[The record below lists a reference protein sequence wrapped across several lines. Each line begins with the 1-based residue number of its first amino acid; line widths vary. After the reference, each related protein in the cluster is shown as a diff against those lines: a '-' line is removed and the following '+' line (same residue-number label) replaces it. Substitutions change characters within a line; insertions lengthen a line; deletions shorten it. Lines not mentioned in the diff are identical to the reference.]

1 MKLTLLSVPIGN
13 LGDITQRVLEVL
25 KTKKNFIV
33 EDTRSF
39 KNLMQHLKIDTSE
52 KEIYA
57 FHDHSAPQELDRLT
71 RLMKEQQEVYFVSEA
86 GSPIISDPAYPL
98 VIRAIENGISVD
110 SCPGPSSILVAL
122 ELSGLPPHPFCFHGF
137 IARENKDKE
146 YLVQKIL
153 QINQSS
159 SCTHILFESP
169 FRILD
174 TLDFLYKTIPTSI
187 EVKICLATE
196 LTKMYQRVERFFL
209 SDWET
214 VKPKINAQG
223 EFILMI
229 YIDKLE
235 PTSLLIHNEKEIIEL
250 AQNILENGNRPKSV
264 AKLIAKILNEDISQ
278 VYQKL
283 NREN

>member
-1 MKLTLLSVPIGN
+1 M
-13 LGDITQRVLEVL
+13 
-25 KTKKNFIV
+25 

-39 KNLMQHLKIDTSE
+39 KQLMQLLKIETSD

-71 RLMKEQQEVYFVSEA
+71 KLMKEQEVYFVSEA

-98 VIRAIENGISVD
+98 VVRAIENGVSLD
-110 SCPGPSSILVAL
+110 TCPGPSSILAAL

-137 IARENKDKE
+137 IARENRDKE

-153 QINQSS
+153 QMNQST

-169 FRILD
+169 FRVLD
-174 TLDFLYKTIPTSI
+174 TIDFLAKVIPSSI
-187 EVKICLATE
+187 NARICLATE
-196 LTKMYQRVERFFL
+196 LTKMFQRVERFYL
-209 SDWET
+209 QDWES

-223 EFILMI
+223 EFIVMI
-229 YIDKLE
+229 YTDKLA
-235 PTSLLIHNEKEIIEL
+235 PSSQLQSNEKEIIEL
-250 AQNILENGNRPKSV
+250 AQTILETGNRPKSV
-264 AKLIAKILNEDISQ
+264 AKLVAKIVNEDISQ

-283 NREN
+283 NR